1 MIWATLRET
10 GERSLAEVWR
20 TWSWPGSP
28 PPFFFVWKKKKWCY
42 NLSVKEQ
49 MNQIGFLFH
58 ILSACCQGFN
68 IYWANLCVCVFVFI
82 NMMPVCRDSLQGLWW
97 DVSKCEVSRRVS
109 RTCCAQ
115 EGANLISDIWLGW
128 MLPDGGHEE
137 KLILR
142 RNKSESVF
150 QLIPTFK
157 HQHRLKLQTLCMNMK
172 HHFSDSFVFPTTS
185 TSDPRDVVFHLG
197 VGALGFFKTSS
208 SSFIETM
215 VSTMTPCWLSV
226 SDLTFLTHWAPYVGH
241 VARTAGRSCL
251 LCLMSWK
258 YHSVFTASVFHSFVH
273 RVCVCVFQP

>member
-10 GERSLAEVWR
+10 GEKSGWSLEDLIV
-20 TWSWPGSP
+20 TWFSTA
-28 PPFFFVWKKKKWCY
+28 FFFRLKEKKVMLQPVSQGA
-42 NLSVKEQ
+42 NEPDRLFISHSVSLLPGLQHLLSK
-49 MNQIGFLFH
+49 
-58 ILSACCQGFN
+58 SACV
-68 IYWANLCVCVFVFI
+68 CVCVFVFI

-109 RTCCAQ
+109 CTCCAQ

-185 TSDPRDVVFHLG
+185 TSDPCDVVFHLG

-273 RVCVCVFQP
+273 RVCVFQP